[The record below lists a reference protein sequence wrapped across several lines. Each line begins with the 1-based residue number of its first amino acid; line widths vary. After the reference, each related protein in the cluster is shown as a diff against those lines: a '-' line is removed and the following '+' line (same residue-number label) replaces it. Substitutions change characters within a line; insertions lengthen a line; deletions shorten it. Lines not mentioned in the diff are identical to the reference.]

1 MIAAVESLSSVAVAV
16 ACCAVACLVFVVRSQ
31 RAGRV
36 GSVGPL
42 PCRSR
47 EIGVR
52 DILVGTSPLGGINE
66 EMDDDEAEEMVE
78 RCVEVGFREF
88 DTAPH
93 YGLGVA
99 EERLGA
105 GLRRGCAKVT
115 RTRRAAN
122 AILRDEVRV
131 WTKVG
136 RVIKAKDAVEAGD
149 VVEVENLPG
158 SESTIYLDSP
168 PDAVPVLD
176 YSAEGAARSY
186 AQSVERLGP
195 GVVVAG
201 LRCHDPET
209 PALEAAALTGSLV
222 GLGRLRGD
230 GGKRAAPEAAP
241 EATPA
246 SKRPRGG
253 GGPSSQTPLEL
264 SIGLNDAD
272 VAMRILDV
280 TNLNAAAGGGG
291 GGAAPPR
298 LDSVMLAGRWHLLD
312 QSGARVLEACAG
324 AGVRVEIA
332 GAYASG
338 LLAGGP
344 NYEYKPATAAHIA
357 RRDAWAALARK
368 HGVGLKAVALKF
380 AFLPA
385 AVHKAALRARKGCE
399 VGQLQRFPSRS
410 FPLVSADLWTSD
422 HLSERSRRANGL
434 SSGTRARNSHVEAT
448 LNHPF
453 PAQVALG
460 LAAADLVDETLEI
473 IDEANAVP
481 HALWKEAVDTN
492 LLPPGLLAL

>member
-1 MIAAVESLSSVAVAV
+1 MESLSSVAVAV

-52 DILVGTSPLGGINE
+52 DILVGTSPLGGIDE

-115 RTRRAAN
+115 RTRRAAS

-149 VVEVENLPG
+149 VVEAANLPG

-168 PDAVPVLD
+168 EDAVPVLD

-222 GLGRLRGD
+222 GLGRLRAG

-253 GGPSSQTPLEL
+253 GGGGPSSETPLEL

-272 VAMRILDV
+272 VAMRILEA
-280 TNLNAAAGGGG
+280 TNLGGAAAGGGGG
-291 GGAAPPR
+291 GGAAPPK

-338 LLAGGP
+338 LLQG
-344 NYEYKPATAAHIA
+344 
-357 RRDAWAALARK
+357 RK
-368 HGVGLKAVALKF
+368 RV
-380 AFLPA
+380 
-385 AVHKAALRARKGCE
+385 RNS
-399 VGQLQRFPSRS
+399 QLQRLLSRS
-410 FPLVSADLWTSD
+410 FS
-422 HLSERSRRANGL
+422 
-434 SSGTRARNSHVEAT
+434 TR
-448 LNHPF
+448 F
-453 PAQVALG
+453 G
-460 LAAADLVDETLEI
+460 
-473 IDEANAVP
+473 
-481 HALWKEAVDTN
+481 
-492 LLPPGLLAL
+492 